1 MEFTLDYASL
11 AKTLELQELE
21 SPTGRASSQVYGQ
34 LLAIY
39 LLFNDLTS
47 AKFLWK
53 RIPNDVKEA
62 NNELSVIWLVGKH
75 MWSKNYPDIYA
86 VINAYPAW
94 PNHLKKIMKII
105 LDSTRQRAT
114 NLIIKAYSTIQL
126 SDASKL
132 LGLPDVDTLVLA
144 KQQDWTFDPESNYL
158 SIPKPLQLDKKNVSQ
173 VPSLDNGT
181 ELLEK
186 LTDYI
191 MFLESSTR

>member
-11 AKTLELQELE
+11 AKTLERQELE
-21 SPTGRASSQVYGQ
+21 SPTGRASPQVYGQ

-39 LLFNDLTS
+39 LLFNDLAS

-53 RIPNDVKEA
+53 RIPNDIKEA
-62 NNELSVIWLVGKH
+62 NTELSIIWLVGKH
-75 MWSKNYPDIYA
+75 MWKKNYSDIYA
-86 VINAYPAW
+86 VIESYPAW

-132 LGLPDVDTLVLA
+132 LGLSDADTIELA
-144 KQQDWTFDPESNYL
+144 KQLGWIYEAETNYL
-158 SIPKPLQLDKKNVSQ
+158 SIQKQSQPDKKNGSQ

-191 MFLESSTR
+191 MFLESSTK